1 MVFND
6 KVAEKMFEKMNDSD
20 EGIRL
25 AAAAGLKTLYQ
36 NGSLPMPQ
44 SNGNVNNHI
53 HTQYSFSP
61 YSPAKAAYMAWV
73 NGLDT
78 AGIMDH
84 DSIAGAEE
92 FIKAGEIFGIA
103 TTIGFECRVDFSKT
117 QFNGK
122 RLNNPDQASIAYV
135 AMHGIPHQNI
145 ARAQEFL
152 TPYREKRNLRNR
164 KMVENINGILS
175 PFGISIDFDA
185 DVLPI
190 SNAQKGGSV
199 TERHILFAVANK
211 LLERFGKGEQLIAFL
226 QNDMGI
232 HISEKNLTWLSDL
245 DNPYYAYDLLGV
257 LKSDMVEK
265 FYIPA
270 KEECPD
276 VSEFIALAKEIG
288 AIPAYAYLGDVGSSV
303 TGDKKAQKFE
313 DDFLP
318 ELVEALAKMGFCAI
332 TYMPTRNT
340 LEQLQFLSG
349 LCEKYSLFQISGE
362 DINSPRQ
369 KFKNDLILT
378 DNFKHLVTATWA
390 LIGHEKAATKNIAE
404 GMFTPETVAKYPD
417 LNQRIAVYE
426 KIGRE

>member
-1 MVFND
+1 MEFDN
-6 KVAEKMFEKMNDSD
+6 KVAEKLFEKMNDAD

-36 NGSLPMPQ
+36 NGSLPMPK

-61 YSPAKAAYMAWV
+61 YSPTKAAYMAWV

-84 DSIAGAEE
+84 DSIAGGEE

-145 ARAQEFL
+145 ARAQAFL

-185 DVLPI
+185 DVLPL

-211 LLERFGKGEQLIAFL
+211 LLERFGKGERLISFL

-232 HISEKNLTWLSDL
+232 SISEKNLTWLSDL

-318 ELVEALAKMGFCAI
+318 ELVDALAKMGFCAI

-349 LCEKYSLFQISGE
+349 LCEEYSQ
-362 DINSPRQ
+362 
-369 KFKNDLILT
+369 
-378 DNFKHLVTATWA
+378 
-390 LIGHEKAATKNIAE
+390 
-404 GMFTPETVAKYPD
+404 
-417 LNQRIAVYE
+417 
-426 KIGRE
+426 IGRAHV